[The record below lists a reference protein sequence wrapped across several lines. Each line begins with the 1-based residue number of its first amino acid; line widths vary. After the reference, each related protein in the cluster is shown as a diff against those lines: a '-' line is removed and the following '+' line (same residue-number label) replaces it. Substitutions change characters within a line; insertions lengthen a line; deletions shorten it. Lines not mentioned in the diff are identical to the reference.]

1 MTNNKNNSVVAVYDS
16 HEKAEKAV
24 KKLTDANIPI
34 KELSI
39 IGRGYHTDE
48 KAIGFYNMGDRMK
61 VWGGNGAFWGA
72 MWGLLAG
79 GLFMTVPIVGPV
91 VIVGSFAA
99 MVLGAVE
106 GAVVVGSASALA
118 AALTSIGI
126 PKNTVLQYEQ
136 AIKAD
141 GFVVLVQ
148 GTSEEVTH
156 AREILKTSGSKH
168 LDTHCYEDTK
178 INENSTLKMK
188 HAS

>member
-1 MTNNKNNSVVAVYDS
+1 MSKNLNNAAVAVYS
-16 HEKAEKAV
+16 NHELAEKAV

-34 KELSI
+34 KEISI
-39 IGRGYHTDE
+39 IGRGFHTDE

-61 VWGGNGAFWGA
+61 IWGGNGAFWGA

-79 GLFMTVPIVGPV
+79 GLFMTAPIIGPV

-106 GAVVVGSASALA
+106 GAIVVGSASALA

-136 AIKAD
+136 AIEAD

-148 GTSEEVTH
+148 GTAEETER
-156 AREILKTSGSKH
+156 ARSILNTSNAKQVDMHSYNNKSF
-168 LDTHCYEDTK
+168 K
-178 INENSTLKMK
+178 I
-188 HAS
+188 AS